1 MTLAVFPP
9 DPLLQLMLELATST
23 VSYTKTRKKS
33 HIIFFFPTLILAET
47 LTVVLCRIS
56 SVVPI
61 RGMWRKLLL
70 KFRIW
75 DLVHKSWRNQM
86 EILRSMWLFQNLYM
100 CFYCTTELKIVRWIL
115 ENEHNHID
123 NDSYFLFILS
133 QCFARVK

>member
-1 MTLAVFPP
+1 MMMTLAVFPP

-61 RGMWRKLLL
+61 RGM
-70 KFRIW
+70 
-75 DLVHKSWRNQM
+75 
-86 EILRSMWLFQNLYM
+86 
-100 CFYCTTELKIVRWIL
+100 
-115 ENEHNHID
+115 
-123 NDSYFLFILS
+123 
-133 QCFARVK
+133 